1 MSAAYYIVLDNN
13 DPGFDPFAN
22 GKFLSKESDVL
33 AAISELAEQPTL
45 DDFVSL
51 APDESAAMMEEL
63 GGDAGDVEFPPER
76 WFSADEGIGWA
87 KAILAEVEK
96 KRSSLKNADG
106 VISDLREYEQVL
118 SQAKAIGAKWHLQVD
133 L

>member
-1 MSAAYYIVLDNN
+1 MSAAYFIVLDNSN
-13 DPGFDPFAN
+13 PGFDPFVN

-33 AAISELAEQPTL
+33 AAIAESAEQPTL

-51 APDESAAMMEEL
+51 APDEAAAMIEEF
-63 GGDAGDVEFPPER
+63 GGDAGDVELPPER

-87 KAILAEVEK
+87 KALMAEVEK
-96 KRSSLKNADG
+96 KRSSFENIDG
-106 VISDLREYEQVL
+106 VMNDLREYEQVL
-118 SQAKAIGAKWHLQVD
+118 NQAKAIGAKWHLQVD